1 MIFALIVALLLNLL
15 VLAPIGSPV
24 FIGLLAAC
32 FGIVSLLEFSSFSDN
47 KLVIYDQY
55 GNLIA
60 CGSTILILNL
70 YAFGSTSMFH
80 AQDFHNAIIVNNNDE
95 ASLSDNIPNIDMINS
110 ISLMDTD
117 SAKKLGDRTMGSITE
132 LVSQY
137 TVGDYYTICV
147 NGEVKKIAPLAYNGF
162 FKWTK
167 NDNIPGYVIVDPI
180 TNEAEY
186 VELDNKI
193 KYSPSAYFGD
203 DLLRHIRLSY
213 PKKFLSDYS
222 FQIDDEGKAYWVVPT
237 LKCLN
242 MVGNRVPDGAIIM
255 NADTGVMTWYELDE
269 IPEWVD
275 IVFSGDMV
283 STLYNRYGRYINGFI
298 NFSNTG
304 VTQVTEDFG
313 YIAMNNDIYIYT
325 GITSVSNDESNLGF
339 ILVNSRTGEFNYYSI
354 AGAEEYSAMGAAEG
368 IVQNYGYKASF
379 PSLIMIE
386 NEPTYV
392 MVLKDANGLVKQY
405 AMVNYKNYT
414 IAVVADNIDDCKNNY
429 LKEISPE
436 DSNSGSLKKGYKLI
450 KKIEF
455 IIMDGETYCYIVTTD
470 DIIYYNK
477 FEENQLLLDIGD
489 EFSISNFKK
498 HK

>member
-1 MIFALIVALLLNLL
+1 MILVLLLTIIFYLLILPPIISPLNLTMLMILFLFVLLLELGLVEDCSIISFDAVINGIASFILLITLIV
-15 VLAPIGSPV
+15 
-24 FIGLLAAC
+24 C
-32 FGIVSLLEFSSFSDN
+32 F
-47 KLVIYDQY
+47 
-55 GNLIA
+55 
-60 CGSTILILNL
+60 
-70 YAFGSTSMFH
+70 FGSTSMFH
-80 AQDFHNAIIVNNNDE
+80 AQDFHNAISITNNDE
-95 ASLSDNIPNIDMINS
+95 SSLSENIPNIDMINS

-186 VELDNKI
+186 VELDNRI

-222 FQIDDEGKAYWVVPT
+222 FQIDDEGKAYWVIPT

-255 NADTGVMTWYELDE
+255 NADTGVMTWYKIDE

-313 YIAMNNDIYIYT
+313 YIAMNDDIYIYT

-339 ILVNSRTGEFNYYSI
+339 ILVNSRTGEFNYYPI

-379 PSLIMIE
+379 PSLVMIE
-386 NEPTYV
+386 NTPTYV

-414 IAVVADNIDDCKNNY
+414 IAVVADNIDDCKYNY
-429 LKEISPE
+429 LKAINPE
-436 DSNSGSLKKGYKLI
+436 NPIDSLKEGYGLI